1 MDSKKPPG
9 ETMSAMFDLEQ
20 SIADWRRRMLAVGI
34 KTPVPLEELESHLR
48 EEIQQQLK
56 LGLDEDQA
64 FEISVQKI
72 GRPELLG
79 NEFQKSE
86 RTFMKMTIKISAGI
100 LGTLSGAAL
109 MVPGSIQLHN
119 ELAVANGKLGLWL
132 LGLVLLAWSFELFRK
147 IIRGQASSKTS
158 EKIPLTLPK
167 QILKTSAGVVVL
179 MIGLGLVMPAVAQA
193 RDLGMM
199 KFDEV
204 GFLVFGIA
212 LLIAGGLVTFFPY
225 TKRRA

>member
-1 MDSKKPPG
+1 
-9 ETMSAMFDLEQ
+9 MFDLEQ
-20 SIADWRRRMLAVGI
+20 VIADWQREMLAAGI

-48 EEIQQQLK
+48 EEIQQQRK
-56 LGLDEDQA
+56 LGLDERRA

-72 GRPELLG
+72 GQPELLE

-86 RTFMKMTIKISAGI
+86 KAFMKTTIKIGV
-100 LGTLSGAAL
+100 GTLGALIGAAL

-132 LGLVLLAWSFELFRK
+132 LGLVSLAWAFELFRR
-147 IIRGQASSKTS
+147 IVRGQTPG
-158 EKIPLTLPK
+158 KISGKAPLTPQK
-167 QILKTSAGVVVL
+167 QILKISAGVVVL
-179 MIGLGLVMPAVAQA
+179 LIGLAFVMPAVAQA
-193 RDLGMM
+193 RDEGMM

-204 GFLVFGIA
+204 CFLMFGIA

-225 TKRRA
+225 TEHRA